1 MINSTVRQQ
10 ERGKTAT
17 IRLVVKGRPVPK
29 SRPRLGLKGRTAY
42 VYTPEKTKSYQ
53 QLVGWVARKKC
64 RKPLE
69 GPVAVF
75 MRLYSMGRY
84 DLDNVAKSI
93 LDGMNKICYQDD
105 EQVVLLVVSKEK
117 VDDEKEE
124 RAEVEVMPF
133 KACETFQLRKDDK
146 SCFLLLS
153 NQRVQKL

>member
-1 MINSTVRQQ
+1 
-10 ERGKTAT
+10 
-17 IRLVVKGRPVPK
+17 
-29 SRPRLGLKGRTAY
+29 
-42 VYTPEKTKSYQ
+42 
-53 QLVGWVARKKC
+53 
-64 RKPLE
+64 
-69 GPVAVF
+69 
-75 MRLYSMGRY
+75 MGRY

-153 NQRVQKL
+153 NQRVKKL